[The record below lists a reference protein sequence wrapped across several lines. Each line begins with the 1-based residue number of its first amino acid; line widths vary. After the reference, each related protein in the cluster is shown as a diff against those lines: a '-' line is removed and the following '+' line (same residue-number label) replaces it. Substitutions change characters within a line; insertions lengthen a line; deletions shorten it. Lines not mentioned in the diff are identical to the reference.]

1 MFNHGVHL
9 VFYTLLLHFVLVFV
23 KKMMTASDVV
33 YLKLDLTP
41 EDLMIYL
48 LNFRAERVFGI
59 FTVC

>member
-48 LNFRAERVFGI
+48 LHFRAERVFGI
-59 FTVC
+59 VTVR